1 MSPGRQGQI
10 ITTESVSEEYLHML
24 LTDTVY
30 IEYVHRQD
38 LPGSTTWEN
47 HIDSGTQLKS
57 GTKWWALRRMHA
69 RRYRCRIVVML
80 NCTSTDEQRLKMHAN
95 ITLSHEPLQLVPYMT
110 HYPHVSNQPTSIC
123 SWHH

>member
-10 ITTESVSEEYLHML
+10 FTTDTVSEEYLHML

-30 IEYVHRQD
+30 IEYVHGQD

-57 GTKWWALRRMHA
+57 GTK
-69 RRYRCRIVVML
+69 
-80 NCTSTDEQRLKMHAN
+80 
-95 ITLSHEPLQLVPYMT
+95 
-110 HYPHVSNQPTSIC
+110 
-123 SWHH
+123 